1 MSFITKTHL
10 SRRTFLHGV
19 GVTMALPLLESM
31 IPAATAFGQ
40 TAARPRTRLGA
51 IYFPHGAIMPKW
63 TPATEGAG
71 YELTEILQ
79 PIKPFYDQVN
89 VISDLRHALA
99 YGSGATAN
107 HNRAAAAFLSGAF
120 AEPGAQPTLG
130 ITFDQIAAQKIGQ
143 DTPLPSLELTIEEPS
158 LNCGDGLSCSY
169 RDTISWQGQHAPLP
183 MQNNPQV
190 VFERLFGDGNT
201 AEQRKARRDQ
211 SISLLDSVLGEA
223 STLQRKLPASDRT
236 RLDQYLTDVREI
248 ERRVQ
253 KAGQQL
259 SDDLPIPAAPTGVP
273 RDVEEHIK
281 LMYDLQVLAWQAE
294 ITRVSTFLMCKEL
307 STTVYAKSGVRDA
320 FHTLSHHSN
329 VPDNIN
335 RFAILNMYHVGAVR
349 LFPGQAAFDA
359 GWRRHVARSLAGA
372 VRQRVERRQ
381 PAQSHRSAGAR
392 GGRRLG
398 PPQGRTPSASSE
410 EHADGQSA
418 RRDARQA
425 RGHHRQAGRQ
435 HGADFAVVPGPQSSV
450 LESCAAKTVD

>member
-40 TAARPRTRLGA
+40 TVATPRTRLGA

-63 TPATEGAG
+63 TPVTDGAG
-71 YELTEILQ
+71 FELTEILQ
-79 PIKPFYDQVN
+79 PIKPFYDRVT
-89 VISDLRHALA
+89 VISDLRHASA

-107 HNRAAAAFLSGAF
+107 HNRSAAAFLSGAF
-120 AEPGAQPTLG
+120 AEVGAQPSLG
-130 ITFDQIAAQKIGQ
+130 ITVDQIAAQKIGQ

-169 RDTISWQGQHAPLP
+169 RDTISWQGPHAPLP

-190 VFERLFGDGNT
+190 VFERLFGDGNS
-201 AEQRKARRDQ
+201 AAQRKARRDQ
-211 SISLLDSVLGEA
+211 SISLLDSVVGEA
-223 STLQRKLPASDRT
+223 TALQRKLPASDRS

-307 STTVYAKSGVRDA
+307 STAVYPKSGVRDA

-335 RFAILNMYHVGAVR
+335 RFAVLNTYHVALFAYFLDKLRATPDGDGTLLDHSLVLYGSGMSDGNQHNHTDLPILVAGGASGR
-349 LFPGQAAFDA
+349 LK
-359 GWRRHVARSLAGA
+359 
-372 VRQRVERRQ
+372 
-381 PAQSHRSAGAR
+381 
-392 GGRRLG
+392 GGRHLRHPKNTPMANLLVAMLDKLQITTDKLG
-398 PPQGRTPSASSE
+398 DST
-410 EHADGQSA
+410 
-418 RRDARQA
+418 
-425 RGHHRQAGRQ
+425 
-435 HGADFAVVPGPQSSV
+435 GAID
-450 LESCAAKTVD
+450 L